1 MLAIRSYFHNCAW
14 FLATPV
20 YFSCCVHWYRDTSD
34 GLLAVLPC
42 RRLLPS
48 RRSPLK
54 NLWEKPQAFLL
65 KALISQTPFKP
76 WAAKH
81 FVYCVYGP
89 LTLLML
95 LVFFFKNHSMP
106 GTNIENELF
115 GTIAVEKTTLEM
127 LEEKRF

>member
-1 MLAIRSYFHNCAW
+1 MVFQLRESSHHVSVTAIRSYFSNC
-14 FLATPV
+14 TTV
-20 YFSCCVHWYRDTSD
+20 SSSSCVFPMLCAHWYRDTSA

-42 RRLLPS
+42 RGLLPS

-95 LVFFFKNHSMP
+95 LVFSLKATACQAQTQKMSS
-106 GTNIENELF
+106 
-115 GTIAVEKTTLEM
+115 LEQ
-127 LEEKRF
+127 